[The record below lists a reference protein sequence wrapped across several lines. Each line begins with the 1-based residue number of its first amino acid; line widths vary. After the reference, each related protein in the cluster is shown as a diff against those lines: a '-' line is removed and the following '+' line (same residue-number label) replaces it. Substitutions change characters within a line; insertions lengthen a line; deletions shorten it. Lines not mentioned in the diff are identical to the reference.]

1 MVHTLLAR
9 WTGLDTEQRH
19 CHRHTRSHTQTVG
32 SHIACSLCWTHTQGR
47 DVFEP
52 GDTQRA
58 GMSSSPRPNME
69 FQALHQAHRNR
80 CKNTD
85 AYMCRHSLSFH
96 LHHTLRTELFASFL
110 YLLEQ
115 IPLGKDR
122 GATNRPHGA
131 LGIVRGDGCV

>member
-1 MVHTLLAR
+1 MSLE
-9 WTGLDTEQRH
+9 DTK
-19 CHRHTRSHTQTVG
+19 
-32 SHIACSLCWTHTQGR
+32 
-47 DVFEP
+47 
-52 GDTQRA
+52 RA
-58 GMSSSPRPNME
+58 VVSSSSPPNME
-69 FQALHQAHRNR
+69 FQALHQAHRDR
-80 CKNTD
+80 WKNTD
-85 AYMCRHSLSFH
+85 VSMCRHSLSFH